1 MATVLVNGQQ
11 VALGDQERLNLIQ
24 AAQRLGEEIPH
35 YCWHPAL
42 TVVASCRMCLV
53 EIGQK
58 KPDGSIAMQPKLI
71 PGCQTPVTDG
81 MVIVSDSEK
90 VKAAQAATLEYLLL
104 DHPLDCPTCDQAGES
119 W

>member
-1 MATVLVNGQQ
+1 MPTVYVNNKPLEIG
-11 VALGDQERLNLIQ
+11 AEEKLNCIQ
-24 AAQRLGEEIPH
+24 AAQRLGDEIPH
-35 YCWHPAL
+35 YCWHPDL
-42 TVVASCRMCLV
+42 SVVASCRMCLV

-90 VKAAQAATLEYLLL
+90 VKAAQKATMVKATETVRTRALLE
-104 DHPLDCPTCDQAGES
+104 CEQT
-119 W
+119 